1 MSEIVIL
8 LVALRQQFVIA
19 SEAKQSRRLRNCLD
33 CFVAPLLAMTSQYQ
47 ACDMPQ
53 PRERIFDQRNAKP
66 LD

>member
-33 CFVAPLLAMTSQYQ
+33 CSSLRSSQ
-47 ACDMPQ
+47 
-53 PRERIFDQRNAKP
+53 
-66 LD
+66 